1 MKKII
6 INIALILSMT
16 MNAQEKPTYKVVGKE
31 IVKVEQPK
39 QKAKKTELTY
49 TIKDSVYPVYE
60 TFKGGYY
67 IIRKSK
73 KTGNEYK
80 QYLPTM

>member
-6 INIALILSMT
+6 ISIAMLLSMT
-16 MNAQEKPTYKVVGKE
+16 MSAQEKPTYKVVGNK

-39 QKAKKTELTY
+39 QAPKKTELTY
-49 TIKDSVYPVYE
+49 TIKDTTYQVYQGA
-60 TFKGGYY
+60 KGGYF

-73 KTGNEYK
+73 KTNKEYR
-80 QYLPTM
+80 QYLPTN